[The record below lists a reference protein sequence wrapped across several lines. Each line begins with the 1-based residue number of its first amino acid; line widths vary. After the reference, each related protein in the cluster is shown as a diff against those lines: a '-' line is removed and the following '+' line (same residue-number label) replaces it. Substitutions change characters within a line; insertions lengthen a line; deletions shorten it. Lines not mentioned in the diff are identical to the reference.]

1 MTLSNRELANL
12 ILRIRRHQ
20 ITGREYDDLIATIH
34 DPEQELKIDDEWR
47 NAAKGSAGLVT
58 RRTLAIAFANGDL
71 DKDLI
76 KMAVTNKAW
85 GDERENAR
93 DYGDKLRLVAYD
105 EASGTDNRG
114 RINLT
119 VENICN
125 ELGLRELSYT
135 LRGNSSL
142 REDGSRDKKFWLIEY
157 LRIQE
162 LAKEVV
168 NRGRLD
174 LLDRLTNEWTRGD
187 YNLAADF
194 LETDKVFKGPAKGVL
209 ESGSEFKDENMG
221 KIMFDHRDT
230 WRPLVTTLMSFS
242 KSFETLR
249 DAQRKASQG
258 ALDIEGLEKLVAEK
272 PLIEESWTKVTLD
285 GTEVRDFES
294 GDSSSYLVW
303 DNQTFWDVAET
314 PDLEYY
320 VTRLAIDRSAETREG
335 VWVKA
340 RQLDLAQAVGK
351 SQKFLDELAS
361 QFKVRAGE
369 LDVLRHRT
377 ILGKIWMPPLSMGGI
392 TKQARGIERGIAKT
406 LATQTGPLKNDPRIS
421 AFVIWLGVVMLVA
434 WPFIMFG
441 RDTTPNDTVRN
452 VLILFP
458 ITLIA
463 TKFLA
468 NWLGNLSVGNNRWMF
483 WGVLGGIVLGIAI
496 SFNASMTADN
506 DKKEQNYT
514 EWKRNY
520 EAKNPGVLPSGT
532 PARVDFGR

>member
-1 MTLSNRELANL
+1 MTLNNRELADL

-20 ITGREYDDLIATIH
+20 ITTPELDALMATIN
-34 DPEQELKIDDEWR
+34 DPEQELKIDNEWR
-47 NAAKGSAGLVT
+47 SALRELTDKVT
-58 RRTLAIAFANGDL
+58 LTTLDVAFATGKL

-76 KMAVTNKAW
+76 KLAEAGSAW
-85 GDERENAR
+85 GGETTHAR
-93 DYGDKLRLVAYD
+93 SYGDKLKLVAYD
-105 EASGTDNRG
+105 EDSGSDNRA
-114 RINLT
+114 RLNQLIEAT
-119 VENICN
+119 CH
-125 ELGLRELSYT
+125 ELGLLGRRYF
-135 LRGNSSL
+135 LRGTSP
-142 REDGSRDKKFWLIEY
+142 DDKKFWLIEY
-157 LRIQE
+157 LRLQE
-162 LAKEVV
+162 LAKELV
-168 NRGRLD
+168 NRDRLD
-174 LLDRLTNEWTRGD
+174 LLSRLTAGWTRGD
-187 YNLAADF
+187 YDLAADF
-194 LETDKVFKGPAKGVL
+194 IETDKVFKGPAKGVL
-209 ESGSEFKDENMG
+209 EAGTEFKDDMG

-351 SQKFLDELAS
+351 SQKFLDELAGR
-361 QFKVRAGE
+361 FKVRAGE
-369 LDVLRHRT
+369 HDVLRHRT
-377 ILGKIWMPPLSMGGI
+377 ILDKIWMPPLSMGGVA
-392 TKQARGIERGIAKT
+392 KQARGVERGIAKT

-441 RDTTPNDTVRN
+441 GEATPNDTVRN

-458 ITLIA
+458 VTLIA
-463 TKFLA
+463 TKLLA
-468 NWLGNLSVGNNRWMF
+468 NWLGVLSVGNNRWMF

-496 SFNASMTADN
+496 TFNASMTADN
-506 DKKEQNYT
+506 DNKE
-514 EWKRNY
+514 RNY
-520 EAKNPGVLPSGT
+520 IQSKNPPGYVPPSAT
-532 PARVDFGR
+532 HRSTFGQ